1 MFRSALLLAAAAT
14 VVLTSLVGDANAR
27 GVHRMRILDDKGD
40 VLFDD
45 GKLDGKGCVVG
56 KQAVFDQKTGGI
68 KVVNAAKCNSD
79 RGWLTA
85 PGSLVHPTEPAP

>member
-14 VVLTSLVGDANAR
+14 VALTSLVGDANAR
-27 GVHRMRILDDKGD
+27 GVHRMQIFDDKGD

-68 KVVNAAKCNSD
+68 KVVNAAKCNF
-79 RGWLTA
+79 
-85 PGSLVHPTEPAP
+85 